1 MFTTATATK
10 IQSLQPSLTLSAE
23 LQLLNVFVGQWQTE
37 GLSYGSGQAR
47 ENPYDSPVRWSGAET
62 YEWLPG
68 GFFLVHHF
76 EAQIGD
82 AVYNAAEIIGYDA
95 SSQTYPVRA
104 FGNYGSIHSSMLSVC
119 DGAWTLSTPGIR
131 GTFVFSDD
139 GNTITN
145 HLDWLSGEGCLHL
158 ADLKLTKVK

>member
-1 MFTTATATK
+1 MFTTATK
-10 IQSLQPSLTLSAE
+10 IKSLQPSLTPSAE
-23 LQLLNVFVGQWQTE
+23 LQLLNVFVGKWQTE
-37 GLSYGSGQAR
+37 GLSYGAGQSR

-68 GFFLVHHF
+68 GFFLIHHF
-76 EAQIGD
+76 NGQIGD
-82 AVYNAAEIIGYDA
+82 AVYSAAEIIGYDA

-104 FGNYGSIHSSMLSVC
+104 FDNYGSIHTSILSVR
-119 DGAWTLSTPGIR
+119 DGVWALSTPGIR

-139 GNTITN
+139 GNTIAN